1 LSFPRRRESSGVEK
15 LLNMGMKIDYTKC
28 AVCGNCIPACPFGL
42 IDLADGKIVIKE
54 GCTSCGAC
62 KDACNYEAI
71 IEEAPQSQ
79 AKADA
84 SAQGVWVFAEQ
95 RSGVLKNVG
104 YELLSRGR
112 ELADTLK
119 TELCAVCLG
128 HNVADVDK
136 LIAQGADKVYLVDSP
151 DLADNPED
159 YLTKGLLD
167 LIKQHK
173 PEIVLAGATALGRS
187 FFPRVAAI
195 LNTGLTADCT
205 GLDIDTEKKLLRQTR
220 PTFGGNIMA
229 TILCPN
235 KRPQMSTVRPRVFK
249 KNAPDTSR
257 KGQIIRVDFK
267 KESVTAKTKLLSFV
281 EDLTEKI
288 KLEDADVIVSGGRG
302 LGKAENFKLLQELA
316 DCLGAALGS
325 SRAAVDEGW
334 IPYSHQVGQTGKTVC
349 PKLYVACG
357 ISGAIQHLAG
367 MQTSDC
373 IVAIN
378 DSPDAPIFQ
387 VAHYGIVGDLFQVVP
402 LMIKKIKG

>member
-1 LSFPRRRESSGVEK
+1 
-15 LLNMGMKIDYTKC
+15 MGIKIDPEKC
-28 AVCGNCIPACPFGL
+28 VMCGNCVSACPFGVL
-42 IDLADGKIVIKE
+42 DVAGDKIVEKE
-54 GCTSCGAC
+54 GCTLCGAC
-62 KDACNYEAI
+62 KDACAYDAI
-71 IEEAPQSQ
+71 TIEAPQST

-84 SAQGVWVFAEQ
+84 NAKGVWVFAEQ
-95 RSGVLKNVG
+95 RKGAIKNVA
-104 YELLSRGR
+104 YELISRGR

-128 HNVADVDK
+128 HNIAEVEN
-136 LIAQGADKVYLVDSP
+136 LIAHGADKVYLVESP
-151 DLADNPED
+151 DLADNQED
-159 YLTKGLLD
+159 YLTHGLLG
-167 LIKQHK
+167 LIKQYK

-205 GLDIDTEKKLLRQTR
+205 GLDIDTDKRLLLQTR

-249 KNAPDTSR
+249 KNAPDAAR
-257 KGQIIRVDFK
+257 QGQIIKVDFK
-267 KESVTAKTKLLSFV
+267 KEGITARTKLLSFV
-281 EDLTEKI
+281 EDITEKV
-288 KLEDADVIVSGGRG
+288 KLEDADIIVSGGRG
-302 LGKAENFKLLQELA
+302 LGKAENFKLLQELS

-349 PKLYVACG
+349 PKLYIACG

-378 DSPDAPIFQ
+378 DNPDAPIFQ

-402 LMIKKIKG
+402 LMIKKLKG

>member
-1 LSFPRRRESSGVEK
+1 
-15 LLNMGMKIDYTKC
+15 MGIKIDPEKC
-28 AVCGNCIPACPFGL
+28 MMCGNCIPSCPFGAL
-42 IDLADGKIVIKE
+42 DLVDDKIVVKE
-54 GCTSCGAC
+54 GCNLCGAC
-62 KDACNYEAI
+62 RDACNYEAI
-71 IEEAPQSQ
+71 TIEAPQPTV
-79 AKADA
+79 KVDA
-84 SAQGVWVFAEQ
+84 SARGVWVFAEQ
-95 RSGVLKNVG
+95 RKGVVKNVA

-128 HNVADVDK
+128 HNVADVEK
-136 LIAQGADKVYLVDSP
+136 LITHGADKVYLVDSP
-151 DLADNPED
+151 DLADNQED
-159 YLTKGLLD
+159 YLTHSLLG

-205 GLDIDTEKKLLRQTR
+205 GLDIDTEKRLLLQTR

-249 KNAPDTSR
+249 KNTPNPKR
-257 KGQIIRVDFK
+257 KGQIIKVNFK
-267 KESVTAKTKLLSFV
+267 KEGITAKTKLLSFV
-281 EDLTEKI
+281 EDITEKI
-288 KLEDADVIVSGGRG
+288 KLEDSDIIVSGGRG

-316 DCLGAALGS
+316 DTLGAALGS

-349 PKLYVACG
+349 PKLYIACG

-378 DSPDAPIFQ
+378 DNPDAPIFQ

-402 LMIKKIKG
+402 LMIKKLKG